1 MVKVPLKKKEEEHV
15 ILFLQ
20 REQFALSYL
29 NKTFKDNLELDLQ
42 VFIFLTWKSGLY
54 KNQKYLKI
62 IASILRIQLIWH
74 LKLFKQKLIQKLIIK
89 D

>member
-1 MVKVPLKKKEEEHV
+1 LVKVPLKKKEEEHV